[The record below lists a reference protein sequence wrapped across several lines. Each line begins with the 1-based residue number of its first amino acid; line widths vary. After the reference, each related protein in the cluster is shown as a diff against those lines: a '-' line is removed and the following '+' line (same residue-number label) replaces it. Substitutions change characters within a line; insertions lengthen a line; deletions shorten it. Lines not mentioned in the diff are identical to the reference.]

1 MKNHYLIV
9 LEKEMARL
17 WIGNQ
22 SIAVLKLG
30 KDKFA
35 IVDGPRS
42 VRGKGFE
49 LLRVT
54 KKLPDRAGADRFWR
68 MMSPLGVKILKNH
81 KIEIITHN

>member
-35 IVDGPRS
+35 IVDGPKS
-42 VRGKGFE
+42 VRAKGFQ
-49 LLRVT
+49 LLRIT

-68 MMSPLGVKILKNH
+68 NMSPLGVKISSNYKVEAN
-81 KIEIITHN
+81 TR